1 MGNKIPILFHGAK
14 IQQNNQLYKISS
26 KKNLKNAFI
35 NITNLHKCRISII
48 FAPKFNSI

>member
-26 KKNLKNAFI
+26 KKKSKKCVYKY
-35 NITNLHKCRISII
+35 HKI
-48 FAPKFNSI
+48 A